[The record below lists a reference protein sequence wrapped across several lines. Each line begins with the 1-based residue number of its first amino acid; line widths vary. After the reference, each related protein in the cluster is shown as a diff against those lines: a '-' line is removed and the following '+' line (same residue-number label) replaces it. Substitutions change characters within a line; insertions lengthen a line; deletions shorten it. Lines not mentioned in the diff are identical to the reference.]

1 MQTTTE
7 YLCRHHG
14 GDGHKAADKTIQSH
28 AKNHDRDFQTFWHKH
43 CDRHLSDTTSVIDLG
58 CGPGLWLNELAAT
71 YPNASLTGIE
81 LAPYMLKR
89 IDGLASNIN
98 IISDD
103 LNNPAVDIPAHSVD
117 VALANLLIH
126 ELHQPVTLF
135 SKLRRWLKP
144 GGVFILCDMV
154 RQPLGDYLK
163 YQYADIDLASHT
175 PDYEDLT
182 NAFQHFQE
190 HNRYHPEDLIQL
202 LKHCG
207 FEIIE
212 SELFKNGRMV
222 RIAAIS
228 V

>member
-1 MQTTTE
+1 
-7 YLCRHHG
+7 
-14 GDGHKAADKTIQSH
+14 
-28 AKNHDRDFQTFWHKH
+28 
-43 CDRHLSDTTSVIDLG
+43 
-58 CGPGLWLNELAAT
+58 
-71 YPNASLTGIE
+71 
-81 LAPYMLKR
+81 MLKR

-126 ELHQPVTLF
+126 ELHQPVTLL

-154 RQPLGDYLK
+154 RQPLADYLK

-190 HNRYHPEDLIQL
+190 HNRYHPEDLVQL

-207 FEIIE
+207 FQIIE